1 MKGLRKLLG
10 NSFSLLLNRLTQSI
24 TTFILVASI
33 ARMLGAYEL
42 GQYMLAFSY
51 YYVFMTLGS
60 QGFKTLFT
68 RELARNPIK
77 TPTYLISGTFLQ
89 FLFSIIGYIAL
100 ALVVYILPYNQDT
113 SIVCY
118 IIGLTII
125 PFSLSNI
132 TEAIFQ
138 AEEKMH
144 LIAVST
150 VPIYIARVLVMIVAM
165 NLKHDIDMIA
175 AIMVASE
182 CLIFLIEWFLI
193 RQFIKFQWELDW
205 KFMWDTTKASGA
217 FIVIE
222 GISVLGYRL
231 QVFILSL
238 LGGELVVGLYGA
250 VTQLMQPFQII
261 SHSLV
266 LAVFPKMSKAI
277 DSGKDSQRQITQ
289 ITIEI
294 LLIVALPLIV
304 GLTFVGKDLLVLL
317 YHEASFAQAQFALN
331 LFAIGLIASSFVRP
345 LSYLLVANGFEKVNL
360 WQVFITTILDCLF
373 SLVLVARY
381 QLNGAATTVLIT
393 DFIALFIYL
402 FEVNRRLFTLFSLK
416 FLSIMYRPILISIL
430 MVPIFV
436 ILQQFSLNIIYVL
449 LIATFSYFLFVG
461 ILGIYTVY
469 NSNEEWVKLLI
480 KRE

>member
-24 TTFILVASI
+24 TSFLLVASI
-33 ARMLGAYEL
+33 ARILGAYEL

-51 YYVFMTLGS
+51 YYVFMSLAS

-68 RELARNPIK
+68 RELARNPTE
-77 TPTYLISGTFLQ
+77 TPAYLISGTFLQ
-89 FLFSIIGYIAL
+89 FLFSITGYAVMVI
-100 ALVVYILPYNQDT
+100 VVYLLPYNQNT

-118 IIGLTII
+118 IFGLAII
-125 PFSLSNI
+125 PFSLSNV

-150 VPIYIARVLVMIVAM
+150 VPVYIVRVLVIIWAISL
-165 NLKHDIDMIA
+165 NNDIRVVS

-182 CLIFLIEWFLI
+182 CLIFFIEWFLVT
-193 RQFIKFQWELDW
+193 QFVKYKWKLDW
-205 KFMWDTTKASGA
+205 NFMWDTTKASGA

-222 GISVLGYRL
+222 GISIIGYRI

-250 VTQLMQPFQII
+250 VMQLMQPFQII
-261 SHSLV
+261 SHSIV

-294 LLIVALPLIV
+294 LLMVALPLIV

-317 YHEASFAQAQFALN
+317 YHDPSFAQAQFALN
-331 LFAIGLIASSFVRP
+331 LFTIGLIASSFTRP

-360 WQVFITTILDCLF
+360 WQVFITTILDGLI
-373 SLVLVARY
+373 SIVLVYKY
-381 QLNGAATTVLIT
+381 QLNGAAATVLFT
-393 DFIALFIYL
+393 DFIALFIYVY
-402 FEVNRRLFTLFSLK
+402 EAHKRLFFLK
-416 FLSIMYRPILISIL
+416 LWSIIYRPIIISLLMTPVFIIL
-430 MVPIFV
+430 K
-436 ILQQFSLNIIYVL
+436 QFNLNIIYVL
-449 LIATFSYFLFVG
+449 LIATLSYFLFVG
-461 ILGIYTVY
+461 SLGVYTVY
-469 NSNEEWVKLLI
+469 NSNEEWTKLLL
-480 KRE
+480 KRK

>member
-1 MKGLRKLLG
+1 MEGLRKLLG

-33 ARMLGAYEL
+33 ARILGAYEL

-51 YYVFMTLGS
+51 YYVFMTLAS

-68 RELARNPIK
+68 RELARNPIE
-77 TPTYLISGTFLQ
+77 TPAYLISGTFLQ
-89 FLFSIIGYIAL
+89 FLFSIIGYAVMV
-100 ALVVYILPYNQDT
+100 LVVYFLPYNPNT
-113 SIVCY
+113 STICY
-118 IIGLTII
+118 VLGLAII
-125 PFSLSNI
+125 PFSLSNV

-150 VPIYIARVLVMIVAM
+150 VPVYIVRVLVMIWAM
-165 NLKHDIDMIA
+165 NLKHNIGIVA

-182 CLIFLIEWFLI
+182 CLIFLIEWCLI
-193 RQFIKFQWELDW
+193 AQFIKYKWRLDW

-266 LAVFPKMSKAI
+266 LAVFPKMSKAV
-277 DSGKDSQRQITQ
+277 DSGKDNQRQITQ
-289 ITIEI
+289 LTIEI
-294 LLIVALPLIV
+294 LLMVALPLIL
-304 GLTFVGKDLLVLL
+304 GLAFFGKDLLILL
-317 YHEASFAQAQFALN
+317 YHEESFAEAQFALN
-331 LFAIGLIASSFVRP
+331 VFALGLIASSFVRP

-360 WQVFITTILDCLF
+360 WQVFITTILDCLI
-373 SLVLVARY
+373 SLVLVS
-381 QLNGAATTVLIT
+381 QFKLNGAAITVIFTDYVALLIYYVET
-393 DFIALFIYL
+393 S
-402 FEVNRRLFTLFSLK
+402 RRLFSLK
-416 FLSIMYRPILISIL
+416 LWSTISRPLLVVSLMLPVFVIIHKFNFNIILVLIVSSLIYF
-430 MVPIFV
+430 IFV
-436 ILQQFSLNIIYVL
+436 GVL
-449 LIATFSYFLFVG
+449 GV
-461 ILGIYTVY
+461 YTVY
-469 NSNEEWVKLLI
+469 NSNDEWAKLLL
-480 KRE
+480 KRK

>member
-1 MKGLRKLLG
+1 MEGLRKLLG

-33 ARMLGAYEL
+33 ARILGAYEL

-51 YYVFMTLGS
+51 YYVFMTLAS

-68 RELARNPIK
+68 RELARNPLE
-77 TPTYLISGTFLQ
+77 TPAYLISGTFLQ
-89 FLFSIIGYIAL
+89 LLFSIIAYAVL
-100 ALVVYILPYNQDT
+100 ALIVYLLPYSQDT

-118 IIGLTII
+118 VIGLAII
-125 PFSLSNI
+125 PFSLSNV

-138 AEEKMH
+138 AQEKMH

-150 VPIYIARVLVMIVAM
+150 VPVYIVRVLVMIWVM
-165 NLKHDIDMIA
+165 NLKHDISIVSA
-175 AIMVASE
+175 VMVASE
-182 CLIFLIEWFLI
+182 SLIFLIEWCLI
-193 RQFIKFQWELDW
+193 AQFIKYEWRLDW
-205 KFMWDTTKASGA
+205 KFMWDTTKASGS

-277 DSGKDSQRQITQ
+277 ESGKESQRQITQ

-294 LLIVALPLIV
+294 LLIVALPLIL
-304 GLTFVGKDLLVLL
+304 GLAFFGKDLLILL
-317 YHEASFAQAQFALN
+317 YQEQSFAQAQFALN
-331 LFAIGLIASSFVRP
+331 VFALGLIASSFVRP

-360 WQVFITTILDCLF
+360 WQVFITTILDVLI
-373 SLVLVARY
+373 SIVLVSRY
-381 QLNGAATTVLIT
+381 QLNGAAITVIFT
-393 DFIALFIYL
+393 DYVALFIYAYA
-402 FEVNRRLFTLFSLK
+402 VYKRLFTLKLWSTI
-416 FLSIMYRPILISIL
+416 SRPLLISLL
-430 MVPIFV
+430 MIPVFIV
-436 ILQQFSLNIIYVL
+436 LQNFSLNIIWVL
-449 LIATFSYFLFVG
+449 VISTLSYLLFVG
-461 ILGIYTVY
+461 SLGIYTVY
-469 NSNEEWVKLLI
+469 NSNDEWAKLLL
-480 KRE
+480 KRK